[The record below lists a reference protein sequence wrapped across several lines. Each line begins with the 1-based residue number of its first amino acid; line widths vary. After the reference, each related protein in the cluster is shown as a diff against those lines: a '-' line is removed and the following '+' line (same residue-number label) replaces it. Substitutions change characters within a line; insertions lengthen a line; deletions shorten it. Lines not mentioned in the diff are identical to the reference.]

1 MLDIQIHGGE
11 VRISGCFD
19 CGYMG
24 LYDGEKIHLYD
35 KPDRLRDWKTV
46 RERLGPDC
54 SDDALSACLTE
65 YFNAFEEKIQKNR
78 KQVND
83 NFLILAFEDWEACGY
98 PFWEISGLTR
108 SEFLPPDPDE
118 NVYNPYW
125 DEMNALESAYQD
137 APNDGTQEKP
147 DVEALLG
154 RCRFSDCRHQS
165 EPGCAVRAA
174 IEAGE
179 LSPQRWE
186 SYQKLQAE
194 NAASDRAALLRQ
206 KWERNKA
213 ISKAVRGQEKL
224 RRKGLRHMGE

>member
-65 YFNAFEEKIQKNR
+65 YFNAFEEKIRKNR

-125 DEMNALESAYQD
+125 DEMNTLESAYQD

-147 DVEALLG
+147 DVEAILRKNFPAL
-154 RCRFSDCRHQS
+154 D
-165 EPGCAVRAA
+165 
-174 IEAGE
+174 
-179 LSPQRWE
+179 W
-186 SYQKLQAE
+186 
-194 NAASDRAALLRQ
+194 DALLTSIEPEYLSLEDGNIAFQ
-206 KWERNKA
+206 CSDGFGAELLCGA
-213 ISKAVRGQEKL
+213 YDVLDESLTFQEW
-224 RRKGLRHMGE
+224 HNH

>member
-65 YFNAFEEKIQKNR
+65 YFNDFEEKIRKNR

-137 APNDGTQEKP
+137 APNDGTQEKA
-147 DVEALLG
+147 DVEAVLRKNFPAL
-154 RCRFSDCRHQS
+154 D
-165 EPGCAVRAA
+165 
-174 IEAGE
+174 
-179 LSPQRWE
+179 W
-186 SYQKLQAE
+186 
-194 NAASDRAALLRQ
+194 DALLTSIEPEYLSLEDGNIAFQ
-206 KWERNKA
+206 CSDGFGAELLCGA
-213 ISKAVRGQEKL
+213 YDVLDESLTFQEW
-224 RRKGLRHMGE
+224 HNH

>member
-65 YFNAFEEKIQKNR
+65 YFNAFEEKIRKNR

-147 DVEALLG
+147 DVEAVLRKNFPAL
-154 RCRFSDCRHQS
+154 D
-165 EPGCAVRAA
+165 
-174 IEAGE
+174 
-179 LSPQRWE
+179 W
-186 SYQKLQAE
+186 
-194 NAASDRAALLRQ
+194 DALLTSIEPEYLSLEDGNIAFQ
-206 KWERNKA
+206 CSDGFGEELLCGDYDVLDESLA
-213 ISKAVRGQEKL
+213 FQEW
-224 RRKGLRHMGE
+224 HNH

>member
-65 YFNAFEEKIQKNR
+65 YFNAFEEKIRKNR

-98 PFWEISGLTR
+98 PFWEIIGLTR

-137 APNDGTQEKP
+137 APNDGTQEKA
-147 DVEALLG
+147 DVEAVLRKNFPAL
-154 RCRFSDCRHQS
+154 D
-165 EPGCAVRAA
+165 
-174 IEAGE
+174 
-179 LSPQRWE
+179 W
-186 SYQKLQAE
+186 
-194 NAASDRAALLRQ
+194 DALLTSIEPEYLSLEDGNIAFQ
-206 KWERNKA
+206 CSDGFGAELLCGA
-213 ISKAVRGQEKL
+213 YDVLDESLTFQEW
-224 RRKGLRHMGE
+224 HNH

>member
-65 YFNAFEEKIQKNR
+65 YFNAFEEKIRKNR

-137 APNDGTQEKP
+137 APNDGTQEKT
-147 DVEALLG
+147 DVEAVLRKNFPAL
-154 RCRFSDCRHQS
+154 D
-165 EPGCAVRAA
+165 
-174 IEAGE
+174 
-179 LSPQRWE
+179 W
-186 SYQKLQAE
+186 
-194 NAASDRAALLRQ
+194 DALLTSIEPEYLSLEDGNIAFQ
-206 KWERNKA
+206 CSDGFGAELLCGA
-213 ISKAVRGQEKL
+213 YDVLDESLTFQEW
-224 RRKGLRHMGE
+224 HNH

>member
-65 YFNAFEEKIQKNR
+65 YFNAFEEKIRKNR

-147 DVEALLG
+147 DVEAILRKNFPAL
-154 RCRFSDCRHQS
+154 D
-165 EPGCAVRAA
+165 
-174 IEAGE
+174 
-179 LSPQRWE
+179 W
-186 SYQKLQAE
+186 
-194 NAASDRAALLRQ
+194 DALLTSIEPEYLSLEDGNIAFQ
-206 KWERNKA
+206 CSDGFGAELLCGA
-213 ISKAVRGQEKL
+213 YDVLDESLTFQEW
-224 RRKGLRHMGE
+224 HNH

>member
-65 YFNAFEEKIQKNR
+65 YFNAFEEKIRKNR

-137 APNDGTQEKP
+137 APNDGTQEKA
-147 DVEALLG
+147 DVEAVLRKNFPAL
-154 RCRFSDCRHQS
+154 D
-165 EPGCAVRAA
+165 
-174 IEAGE
+174 
-179 LSPQRWE
+179 W
-186 SYQKLQAE
+186 
-194 NAASDRAALLRQ
+194 DALLTSIESEYLSLEDGNIAFQ
-206 KWERNKA
+206 CSDGFGAELLCGA
-213 ISKAVRGQEKL
+213 YDVLDESLTFQEW
-224 RRKGLRHMGE
+224 HNH

>member
-65 YFNAFEEKIQKNR
+65 YFNAFEEKIRKNR

-83 NFLILAFEDWEACGY
+83 NFLIRAFEDMEACGY
-98 PFWEISGLTR
+98 PYWEIDGLTR
-108 SEFLPPDPDE
+108 REYLPPDPDE
-118 NVYNPYW
+118 DVYPPHW

-147 DVEALLG
+147 DVQAVLRKNFPALDWDALLTSIEPEYLSLEDG
-154 RCRFSDCRHQS
+154 NIAFQCSD
-165 EPGCAVRAA
+165 GFGA
-174 IEAGE
+174 E
-179 LSPQRWE
+179 LLCGAYDVLDE
-186 SYQKLQAE
+186 SLTF
-194 NAASDRAALLRQ
+194 
-206 KWERNKA
+206 
-213 ISKAVRGQEKL
+213 QEW
-224 RRKGLRHMGE
+224 HNH